1 MQISTDHIR
10 YLQLQIL
17 IIYIIKTLS
26 IRYRRREHAT
36 ESLLTIKQFRL
47 PIEISK
53 STLIYLNKTKS
64 LLTRVGNGTGWDEIY
79 QSQSCPIYTSEIKK
93 NVSLSFLYFFWTKIY
108 PDPVQKDM
116 GFWEILSQLK
126 KFSSLVCNETR
137 WDGICQSQSR
147 PVYVRG
153 MKKMSHSH
161 SYIFLWDKNISKSHP
176 K

>member
-10 YLQLQIL
+10 YLQLIIL

-64 LLTRVGNGTGWDEIY
+64 LLTRAGNGTRWDGIY
-79 QSQSCPIYTSEIKK
+79 QSQSYPIYANEIKK
-93 NVSLSFLYFFWTKIY
+93 NVSFSFLCFF
-108 PDPVQKDM
+108 
-116 GFWEILSQLK
+116 
-126 KFSSLVCNETR
+126 
-137 WDGICQSQSR
+137 
-147 PVYVRG
+147 
-153 MKKMSHSH
+153 
-161 SYIFLWDKNISKSHP
+161 WDKNISRSRP
-176 K
+176 KRDGILRDFISIRKILILSLQ